1 MNILFLTNK
10 LPYPPKDGGSIATLN
25 MIMGLRDAGN
35 KVTCL
40 SINTSKHPFPME
52 KIPLDLR
59 ASVRFLAV
67 DGDTA
72 VRPLPLLTNLLFSRQ
87 PYIARRFLLN
97 NYARLLDQ
105 LLRDSSFDLVQ
116 LEGPYLGYYISHIR
130 ERSPARISLRAHNL
144 EHRIWMRKASN
155 ESNPLRRWYLRNMA
169 KRLKRLEIKVVFRSD
184 LLIPISRV
192 DEEFFRAAGVRKPM
206 LTVPA
211 GLVMDQYSFTSLPGD
226 HTLFFIGALDW
237 LPNQEGVEWFLQ
249 NVFPRAVQRLPSLRF
264 HVAGRNA
271 PDHFIKKLD
280 HPLITYHGEVESGT
294 RFMEAYRIMVAPLL
308 TGSGIRIKILEG
320 MAMGRPVV
328 TTPVGI
334 EGIGAREGM
343 EVLVA
348 EEPSRFADQ
357 LVTLLTDDEVAVPIA
372 DAGRQFVTKNF
383 DTFGI
388 STRLSQFYKAQV

>member
-10 LPYPPKDGGSIATLN
+10 LPYPPIDGGSIATLN
-25 MIMGLRDAGN
+25 MITGLRDAGN

-40 SINTSKHPFPME
+40 SINTSKHSFPME
-52 KIPLDLR
+52 KIPLELR

-72 VRPLPLLTNLLFSRQ
+72 VRPVPMLANLLFTRQ

-105 LLRDSSFDLVQ
+105 LLLDSSFDLVQ
-116 LEGPYLGYYISHIR
+116 LEGPYLGYYIRHIR
-130 ERSPARISLRAHNL
+130 DRSRARISLRAHNL

-155 ESNPLRRWYLRNMA
+155 ESNPFRRWYLKNMA
-169 KRLKRLEIKVVFRSD
+169 KRLKRLELKVISQSD
-184 LLIPISRV
+184 FLIPISRV
-192 DEEFFRAAGVRKPM
+192 DEEFFRAAGARIPM

-211 GLVMDQYSFTSLPGD
+211 GLVMDQYHYTSLPGD

-237 LPNQEGVEWFLQ
+237 LPNQEGLEWFLQ
-249 NVFPRAVQRLPSLRF
+249 EVFPLALQRLPSLRF

-271 PDHFIKKLD
+271 PDHFIKKLN
-280 HPLITYHGEVESGT
+280 HPRITYHGEVESGT
-294 RFMEAYRIMVAPLL
+294 RFIEAYRVMVAPLL

-334 EGIGAREGM
+334 EGIGARESV

-357 LVTLLTDDEVAVPIA
+357 LVTLLTDDEVTVPIA
-372 DAGRQFVTKNF
+372 TAGRQFVTKNF

-388 STRLSQFYKAQV
+388 STRLSEFYKAQV